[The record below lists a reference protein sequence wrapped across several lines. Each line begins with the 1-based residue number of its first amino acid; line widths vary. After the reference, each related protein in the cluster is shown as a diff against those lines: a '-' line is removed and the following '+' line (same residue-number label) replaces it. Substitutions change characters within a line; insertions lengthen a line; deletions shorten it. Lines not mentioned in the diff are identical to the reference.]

1 MFLIVGLEVKKSKEY
16 IDQLK
21 DIQNKEIITLK
32 DLYRIYKFRI
42 NGCEINNR
50 QCAIFSQQFNFYI
63 LHQWL
68 LTNSCIFDQLSLQY
82 NRNIEYF
89 KKDTL
94 YFIEKATKLFF
105 SKYESLPEKTID
117 SEEDSAVNIN
127 ESINKLQFDIE
138 QIKSILQLF
147 VNINMLRKPFNSYTS
162 KVSYNIVAI
171 DQVKTDKSR
180 YTYSR
185 CKIGYLF
192 CLDNETLTTKPII
205 FEELLQQYHQSRI
218 QNQTETKDDEEKLN
232 FQYTI
237 NLELYYNKS
246 ICDIFEKIFGF
257 CQDFDYQNWF
267 SSFTYFSNALDNHR
281 KMKFDFQHRVD
292 RLNQKIIDQNEQKN
306 DDDDDIDKYQ
316 DKSQNNKKQKTAKS
330 IVNYSMIN
338 IFKEIDKSLITDA
351 TTATTSPNAVVVEN
365 NNDTTTAIV
374 SSSPFQNFKI
384 NTAEI
389 TEMGGYKSSFLTAV
403 STKKPITLFALLE
416 KTIKTSKSPYEATLL
431 YLNGRQSKNLV
442 ENNDSKD
449 QFEEESEEE
458 IFNDQHQLNIENN
471 IDNHE
476 RNNEQQ
482 EEEQESTKLGGIRAK
497 KRKLMHIK
505 KIL

>member
-1 MFLIVGLEVKKSKEY
+1 M
-16 IDQLK
+16 
-21 DIQNKEIITLK
+21 
-32 DLYRIYKFRI
+32 YRIYKFRI

-94 YFIEKATKLFF
+94 YFIEKTTKLFF
-105 SKYESLPEKTID
+105 PKHELLSEKTTD
-117 SEEDSAVNIN
+117 LEENCAVNIN

-162 KVSYNIVAI
+162 KVGYNIVAI

-180 YTYSR
+180 YTYSK

-205 FEELLQQYHQSRI
+205 FEELLRQYHQSRI
-218 QNQTETKDDEEKLN
+218 QNQTETKDDEEKLK

-246 ICDIFEKIFGF
+246 ICDIFEKIFSF

-306 DDDDDIDKYQ
+306 DDDDDDIDKYQ

-338 IFKEIDKSLITDA
+338 IFKEIDKSLITDV
-351 TTATTSPNAVVVEN
+351 TTATTSSSVVVEN

-389 TEMGGYKSSFLTAV
+389 TEVGGYNSSFLTSV
-403 STKKPITLFALLE
+403 STKKPVTLFALLE
-416 KTIKTSKSPYEATLL
+416 KTIKSSKSPYEATLL
-431 YLNGRQSKNLV
+431 YLNRKQSKNLV
-442 ENNDSKD
+442 ENSDSKD

-458 IFNDQHQLNIENN
+458 IFNDQHQSNIENN
-471 IDNHE
+471 IDKQE
-476 RNNEQQ
+476 RSNEQQ
-482 EEEQESTKLGGIRAK
+482 EEEEQESTKLGGIRAK
-497 KRKLMHIK
+497 KRKLIHIK